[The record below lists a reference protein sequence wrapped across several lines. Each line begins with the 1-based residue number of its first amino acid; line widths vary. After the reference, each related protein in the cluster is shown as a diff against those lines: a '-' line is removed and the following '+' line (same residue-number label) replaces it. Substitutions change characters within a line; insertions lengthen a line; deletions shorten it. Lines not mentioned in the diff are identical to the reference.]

1 MLKKADK
8 REVSNYEKYLKQK
21 DFCVPEFYG
30 RWDDGADIWIM
41 LESIEGND
49 LRDMTDELAKAAAK
63 SIVQIQNAFWNHP
76 DRERFEVYL
85 ERISRRL
92 ACIKDE
98 PEIGEAYGLFFER
111 QKICP
116 RTLSN
121 GDFLEFNVIDKN
133 GQVFI
138 IDWGFGG
145 IMPYSLDLARFIAHA
160 TEDRATFPFYMNDEQ
175 KRLFLNTVY
184 ENLVEKLDYEQYLYD
199 IKLAVLNEY
208 VEFIEADEDDDGWY
222 YNHARE
228 LAREILAEKEGR

>member
-1 MLKKADK
+1 M
-8 REVSNYEKYLKQK
+8 
-21 DFCVPEFYG
+21 F
-30 RWDDGADIWIM
+30 
-41 LESIEGND
+41 ESIEGND

-111 QKICP
+111 QKTCH

-145 IMPYSLDLARFIAHA
+145 IMPCS
-160 TEDRATFPFYMNDEQ
+160 
-175 KRLFLNTVY
+175 
-184 ENLVEKLDYEQYLYD
+184 
-199 IKLAVLNEY
+199 
-208 VEFIEADEDDDGWY
+208 
-222 YNHARE
+222 
-228 LAREILAEKEGR
+228 